1 MCPNRTF
8 GNGQCSVWTNW
19 RMMCALLLLLAL
31 HHVALAKIPE
41 PDTILVGSL
50 TGENGSK
57 LTSVPGQTLVVRA
70 VVDGATLATAEVP
83 SGDDGRFVLRVPM
96 DDGAAPRI
104 AGTAK
109 SSDRIKVVVD
119 NAAADLSVETEETKS
134 SGVEIPAGRGN
145 VMSLSFSVSGEIVKD
160 DINANGIP
168 DEWEGRYMAARNGH
182 AGISL
187 MSDDS
192 ALDNDGD
199 GFSNREEW
207 IAGTDPLDE
216 ASIFSIQALDKG
228 QTLRVAFGP
237 LAKGRL
243 YTLRRSAKLTADKEQ
258 WSTVATMRAES
269 DAESFTWVLPAPSG
283 DAGFYRIAVEV
294 AE

>member
-1 MCPNRTF
+1 M
-8 GNGQCSVWTNW
+8 
-19 RMMCALLLLLAL
+19 
-31 HHVALAKIPE
+31 
-41 PDTILVGSL
+41 
-50 TGENGSK
+50 
-57 LTSVPGQTLVVRA
+57 RA

-83 SGDDGRFVLRVPM
+83 SSDDGRFVLRVPM

-119 NAAADLSVETEETKS
+119 NVAADLSVETEETKS

-145 VMSLSFSVSGEIVKD
+145 VLALSFSVSEEIVKD

-216 ASIFSIQALDKG
+216 ASIFDIRSFGTGTDA
-228 QTLRVAFGP
+228 LRVTFGP
-237 LAKGRL
+237 LTKGRL

-269 DAESFTWVLPAPSG
+269 DAESFTWALPAPSG

>member
-1 MCPNRTF
+1 
-8 GNGQCSVWTNW
+8 
-19 RMMCALLLLLAL
+19 MMCALLLLVAL
-31 HHVALAKIPE
+31 HHVAFAKIPE

-50 TGENGSK
+50 TREDGSK
-57 LTSVPGQTLVVRA
+57 ITSAPGQTLVVRA

-83 SGDDGRFVLRVPM
+83 SSGDGRFVLRVPM

-145 VMSLSFSVSGEIVKD
+145 VLALSFSVSGEIVKD

-182 AGISL
+182 VGISL

-216 ASIFSIQALDKG
+216 ASIFDIRSFGTGTDA
-228 QTLRVAFGP
+228 LRVTFGP
-237 LAKGRL
+237 LTKGRL
-243 YTLRRSAKLTADKEQ
+243 YTLRRSAQLTADKEQ

-269 DAESFTWVLPAPSG
+269 DAESFTWTLPAPSG

>member
-1 MCPNRTF
+1 MLIRQVDVIRRSICLVLF
-8 GNGQCSVWTNW
+8 
-19 RMMCALLLLLAL
+19 LLVLSLT
-31 HHVALAKIPE
+31 ALARIPE
-41 PDTILVGSL
+41 PDTILVGTL
-50 TGENGSK
+50 TGKNGALIASRQ
-57 LTSVPGQTLVVRA
+57 GQAIVVRA

-83 SGDDGRFVLRVPM
+83 SNGDGRFVLRVPM

-119 NAAADLSVETEETKS
+119 NVAADLSMETEETKAG
-134 SGVEIPAGRGN
+134 GVEIPAGRGN
-145 VMSLSFSVSGEIVKD
+145 ILALSFSVSGNIVLD

-168 DEWEGRYMAARNGH
+168 DAWELQYAEPRNGH
-182 AGISL
+182 AALSL
-187 MSDDS
+187 ARDDS

-216 ASIFSIQALDKG
+216 ASRLAIWSIETQPGSLNIRFA
-228 QTLRVAFGP
+228 P
-237 LAKGRL
+237 LVGGRL
-243 YTLRRSAKLTADKEQ
+243 YSLRKSASLAAPPSE
-258 WSTVATMRAES
+258 WITVATFRA
-269 DAESFTWVLPAPSG
+269 DADMESFLWVLPVPSG
-283 DAGFYRIAVEV
+283 TSNFYRVSVEV